1 MQIRSQGTVSVSVP
15 DRALTGRPALNAGRD
30 KPSTINVFHDIM
42 GLMDNAFNQIIL
54 PSIIVMTSAA
64 ILLILRAVLFRVLHQ
79 WAKRTETQFDDI
91 IIASIKQ
98 PSLLLAA
105 AIGTHIGLSFSE
117 IPERHL
123 GYLSKVIEV
132 IIILSVTLASA
143 NLAGMVFRNYIQKS
157 NIPIPA
163 TGLAYGILKAT
174 ILVIGF
180 LIILSVLGI
189 SIAPLLT
196 ALGVGGL
203 AVALALQDTLANLF
217 AGIHILMEKSIRVGD
232 FIRLETGQEGYVDDI
247 TWRTTRVR
255 MQPNNIVVIPNSKLA
270 QSVVTNYY
278 LPEKRMAL
286 QTPLSVSYSSDP
298 DLVEKAVVE
307 EAKKAVGVVPGL
319 LGDPEP
325 VVRMVPGFG
334 ESSLDFTLIC
344 QIGEFTD
351 QYAVQHEL
359 RKRILKRF
367 KQDGIEMPFPQRTVH
382 LRDERRQN
390 R

>member
-1 MQIRSQGTVSVSVP
+1 MDAMNS
-15 DRALTGRPALNAGRD
+15 ALQ
-30 KPSTINVFHDIM
+30 
-42 GLMDNAFNQIIL
+42 QIIM

-64 ILLILRAVLFRVLHQ
+64 ILLILRAVLFRLLHR
-79 WAKRTETQFDDI
+79 WAERTETQFDDI
-91 IIASIKQ
+91 IIASIKH

-105 AIGTHIGLSFSE
+105 AIGVHIGISFSE
-117 IPERHL
+117 IPEKHL
-123 GYLSKVIEV
+123 VYLSKIIQV

-143 NLAGMVFRNYIQKS
+143 NVAGMLFKNYIRKS
-157 NIPIPA
+157 NIPIPT

-232 FIRLETGQEGYVDDI
+232 FVRLETGQEGYVDDI

-255 MQPNNIVVIPNSKLA
+255 MQPNNIVVIPNNKLA

-286 QTPLSVSYSSDP
+286 QIPVSVSYSSDV
-298 DLVEKAVVE
+298 DQVEKAIGE
-307 EAKKAVGVVPGL
+307 EARKAVGVVPGL
-319 LGDPEP
+319 LGEPEP
-325 VVRMVPGFG
+325 VVRLAPGFG
-334 ESSLDFTLIC
+334 ESSLDFTLTC
-344 QIGEFTD
+344 QIGEFQD
-351 QYAVQHEL
+351 QLPVQHEL

-367 KQDGIEMPFPQRTVH
+367 RQDGIEMPFPQRTVY
-382 LRDERRQN
+382 LRDERQQN
-390 R
+390 